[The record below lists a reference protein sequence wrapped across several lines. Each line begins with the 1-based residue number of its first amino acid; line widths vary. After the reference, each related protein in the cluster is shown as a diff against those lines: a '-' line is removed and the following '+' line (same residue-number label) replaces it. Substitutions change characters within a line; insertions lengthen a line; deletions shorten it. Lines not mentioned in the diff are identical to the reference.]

1 MARETVLFKSEKRK
15 DLHSVV
21 DFLHQLA
28 DRLAQNEVTL
38 RQGNQ
43 ELQLSI
49 PNQVVLEVKVEEETQ
64 QNANKRSL
72 EIEIEWIEGE
82 AGTGSLSLG

>member
-38 RQGNQ
+38 RQATRNFSY
-43 ELQLSI
+43 LYPIKLSW
-49 PNQVVLEVKVEEETQ
+49 K
-64 QNANKRSL
+64 
-72 EIEIEWIEGE
+72 
-82 AGTGSLSLG
+82 